1 MIQKAG
7 RVGNVRVFLSLGFTL
22 DDRHDILREVNATM
36 QFSSSSC
43 EYFCNL
49 VNNANAMSFDSNTG
63 KHHKE
68 SNIK

>member
-22 DDRHDILREVNATM
+22 DDRHDILREVNETM

-43 EYFCNL
+43 EYFYDL
-49 VNNANAMSFDSNTG
+49 LNNGISLDS
-63 KHHKE
+63 KE
-68 SNIK
+68 VDIPRRSK